1 VLISCFSWLNHSTFD
16 SSLQKYMQYLID
28 GHNLIPFIPGISLSD
43 MDDEQSLVRM
53 LQIHARVSRS
63 KLEVFFDKAPAGRA
77 GTRKVGMITVH
88 SISVTSIADTA
99 IIAKVKSMKKGASSW
114 TVVSSDN
121 RVKTE
126 CRRGGARVVESE
138 EFSKMIQKSLEK
150 DRHQEK
156 EQPVVDPGD
165 IEEWIKVFGD
175 GSPKDRYQD

>member
-1 VLISCFSWLNHSTFD
+1 
-16 SSLQKYMQYLID
+16 MQYLID
-28 GHNLIPFIPGISLSD
+28 GHNLIPFIPGITLAD
-43 MDDEQSLVRM
+43 MDDEESLVRI

-88 SISVTSIADTA
+88 SITATSIADTA
-99 IIAKVKSMKKGASSW
+99 IIARVRSMKKGASSW

-126 CRRGGARVVESE
+126 CKRMGAKVVESA
-138 EFSKMIQKSLEK
+138 EFSKMVQNSMKKEQEK
-150 DRHQEK
+150 EK

-165 IEEWIKVFGD
+165 IEEWLDVFGS
-175 GSPKDRYQD
+175 GKTKD